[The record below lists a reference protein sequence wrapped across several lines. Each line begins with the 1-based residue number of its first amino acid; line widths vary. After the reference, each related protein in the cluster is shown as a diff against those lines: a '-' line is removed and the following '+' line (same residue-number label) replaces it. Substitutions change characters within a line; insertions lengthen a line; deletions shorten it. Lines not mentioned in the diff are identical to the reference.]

1 MTPSRTFADT
11 HDELRQRVAAANRV
25 ASERLVRLRAA
36 LEAAKE
42 THARLT
48 FSGVGPSGTAVFEL
62 RTQVE
67 SLRRQLASQPVIEQA
82 KGIIMANS
90 HCDEDQAFEIL
101 RRASQRTN
109 VKLREVAR
117 QLVEKTAAEQAVR
130 PTDRFHRGSL
140 EPLSWPGGQHG
151 RRPA

>member
-48 FSGVGPSGTAVFEL
+48 FSQVRPPGTTIVEL
-62 RTQVE
+62 RGLVE
-67 SLRRQLASQPVIEQA
+67 SLKRQLASQPVIEQA

-109 VKLREVAR
+109 IKLRDVAR
-117 QLVEKTAAEQAVR
+117 QIVLKTADEQAPPARDGLHLGSVE
-130 PTDRFHRGSL
+130 PFPWSAEHR
-140 EPLSWPGGQHG
+140 G